1 MGRFASQLIDKRS
14 IISGNIYIGNY
25 TTINRYA
32 ELFSIING
40 YRIVIGKFCAIAPRV
55 LIRTDKHS
63 IETISISSVVEK
75 IVFDRTNYLKTG
87 KNIIIGNDVWIGYG
101 AVIMPGVQVGDGAV
115 IGANSVV
122 TKNVQPYEIVGGV
135 PAIHLR
141 YRFSKKIIGQ
151 LLDIKWWD
159 WDISKIKRNKQ
170 LFSKEIKEGINLK
183 DIII

>member
-1 MGRFASQLIDKRS
+1 
-14 IISGNIYIGNY
+14 
-25 TTINRYA
+25 
-32 ELFSIING
+32 
-40 YRIVIGKFCAIAPRV
+40 
-55 LIRTDKHS
+55 
-63 IETISISSVVEK
+63 
-75 IVFDRTNYLKTG
+75 
-87 KNIIIGNDVWIGYG
+87 
-101 AVIMPGVQVGDGAV
+101 MPGVQVGDGAV